1 MKRLKQIL
9 YDYIEDFFIFIGL
22 VLIVITTF
30 LINLYIG
37 MYILAIIFVGLGIYF
52 AKNPLRRR

>member
-1 MKRLKQIL
+1 MNKLKRIL

-22 VLIVITTF
+22 FLIVITTF
-30 LINLYIG
+30 LINFYLG
-37 MYILAIIFVGLGIYF
+37 MYMLAIIFIGLGVYF

>member
-1 MKRLKQIL
+1 MNKLKRIL

-22 VLIVITTF
+22 FLIVITTF
-30 LINLYIG
+30 LINFYLG
-37 MYILAIIFVGLGIYF
+37 MYMLAIIFIALGVYF